1 MNCLFILIILEQ
13 WNNEKNASRHH
24 IAMQFMNYPISQ
36 TIAISV
42 HLQSHQ
48 DQISIDNQ
56 VMEARLEN
64 VANILDF
71 FPDFKFPAV
80 TSGLTPLAAAWIVAS
95 RCFART
101 SP

>member
-1 MNCLFILIILEQ
+1 
-13 WNNEKNASRHH
+13 
-24 IAMQFMNYPISQ
+24 MQFMNYPIPQTPNNPYAIKISQ

-80 TSGLTPLAAAWIVAS
+80 TSRLIPLAAAWIVAS